1 VPDRAAQIQRKLA
14 KAIRVE
20 RIARDM
26 SQDALAE
33 KSGLSLNFIG
43 RVERSEQMAS
53 IASVVLIAEA
63 LGMSGGDLITKAK
76 L

>member
-1 VPDRAAQIQRKLA
+1 MPDRANAIQRRLA
-14 KAIRVE
+14 KAIRLE
-20 RIARDM
+20 RGARKL
-26 SQDALAE
+26 SQLDLAE

-53 IASVVLIAEA
+53 IASVVQIAEA
-63 LGMSGGDLITKAK
+63 FGMSGEQLLGRAK